1 MTTPLHR
8 SAQTRTCC
16 SEALVLLEKQCS
28 SLKLAVV
35 VSDDGFEVA
44 SHGIYDQQG
53 NRLASMASSMQALGD
68 AAAREMKLSPCE
80 YLLIDTSDGHLLQ
93 RRIQGF
99 PLVLCAVFDH
109 RETVGR
115 SLFAASECA
124 QTIAKNMLLV
134 AAA

>member
-8 SAQTRTCC
+8 SAQTRACC
-16 SEALVLLEKQCS
+16 SDALAQLESQCS

-44 SHGIYDQQG
+44 SHGLFNQQG
-53 NRLASMASSMQALGD
+53 NRLASMANSMQALGD
-68 AAAREMKLSPCE
+68 AAAREMKLSPCD
-80 YLLIDTSDGHLLQ
+80 YLLIDTADGHLLQ
-93 RRIQGF
+93 RRIQGY

-124 QTIAKNMLLV
+124 QSIAKNMLRV
-134 AAA
+134 AA